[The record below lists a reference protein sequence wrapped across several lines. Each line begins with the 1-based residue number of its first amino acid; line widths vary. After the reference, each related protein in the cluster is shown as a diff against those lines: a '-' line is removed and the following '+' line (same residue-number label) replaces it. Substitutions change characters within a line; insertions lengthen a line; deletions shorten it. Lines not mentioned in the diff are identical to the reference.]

1 MQVKR
6 DMLSTQVRTLEDKIV
21 NLQSQ
26 YSFLESQVNLHSQRL
41 YVYDE
46 LNAIGLG
53 LNKLRL
59 LLNTIKEIAA
69 ENGISYKDGVDQF
82 FEFIEKHYDIKLRLK
97 KSRTTQLLLDLY
109 HQNILLETLIQLI
122 IIILVISHTIIIILF
137 ACQNNNRSNNKIKLH
152 HRYPTIIIM
161 TLYLPLKLDR

>member
-41 YVYDE
+41 YVYNE

-59 LLNTIKEIAA
+59 LLRAYPK
-69 ENGISYKDGVDQF
+69 
-82 FEFIEKHYDIKLRLK
+82 
-97 KSRTTQLLLDLY
+97 
-109 HQNILLETLIQLI
+109 
-122 IIILVISHTIIIILF
+122 
-137 ACQNNNRSNNKIKLH
+137 NR
-152 HRYPTIIIM
+152 
-161 TLYLPLKLDR
+161 